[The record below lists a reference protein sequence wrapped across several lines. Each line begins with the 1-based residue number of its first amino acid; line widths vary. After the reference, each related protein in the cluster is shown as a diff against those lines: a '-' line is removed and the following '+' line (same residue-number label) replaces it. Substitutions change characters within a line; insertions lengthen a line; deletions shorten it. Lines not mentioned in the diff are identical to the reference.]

1 MSKTSKLVAIAL
13 IAVVIVAGAGY
24 WLFSPNLTSG
34 TLSYTSMG
42 TSLGVSRRTSEQT
55 PTTNTSSSTAGAAE
69 TTLWLHLTATQPLDY
84 YLALP
89 ESNRTEPHVSLAA
102 ESRKLPDLRNTTAV
116 AKITRNNVPNLT
128 IYSLSRQGV
137 TSSKMKQWLLYS

>member
-13 IAVVIVAGAGY
+13 IAVVIVAGLGY

-42 TSLGVSRRTSEQT
+42 ASLGVSRRTSEQA

-69 TTLWLHLTATQPLDY
+69 TPLWINLTTTQPLGY
-84 YLALP
+84 YLALL
-89 ESNRTEPHVSLAA
+89 EANRTESGVSLAA
-102 ESRKLPDLRNTTAV
+102 ELRKLPELRNTTAE
-116 AKITRNNVPNLT
+116 AKITGTTFLT
-128 IYSLSRQGV
+128 
-137 TSSKMKQWLLYS
+137 